1 MSSAPAFTQQGDI
14 HPQVLVFNESH
25 CEWQCWAEAK
35 PASDGAVWAAQLFC
49 APVVLLGLA
58 FYNLAAQEVKMRDS
72 ADFSI
77 FFFFFKYSFNVSI
90 SGTRI
95 LGVLINCS

>member
-1 MSSAPAFTQQGDI
+1 MENKQCPVPPAFTQQGDI

-49 APVVLLGLA
+49 APAVLLGLA

-77 FFFFFKYSFNVSI
+77 FFSSNIPLMLVFLGQGFLVS
-90 SGTRI
+90 
-95 LGVLINCS
+95 